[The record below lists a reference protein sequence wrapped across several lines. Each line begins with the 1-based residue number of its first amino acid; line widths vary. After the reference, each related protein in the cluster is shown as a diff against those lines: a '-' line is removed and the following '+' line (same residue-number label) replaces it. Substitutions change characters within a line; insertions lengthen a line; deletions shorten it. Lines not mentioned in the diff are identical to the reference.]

1 MMKTFAH
8 TAKKFH
14 ISVSFRFL
22 NVRMT
27 RENVCVSRHA
37 YKTAGASRASVRG
50 ISQAGGGPTR
60 DGPRTSANFGTL
72 SVPLTQGELSH
83 NRVPFLILC
92 FK

>member
-1 MMKTFAH
+1 MMETFAH
-8 TAKKFH
+8 TDEKFH
-14 ISVSFRFL
+14 LSVSFRLL
-22 NVRMT
+22 NVSHE

-60 DGPRTSANFGTL
+60 DGPRSSANFGTL
-72 SVPLTQGELSH
+72 SVPLTQSELSH